1 MNINQVVIEKQIKKF
16 AKLTNN
22 LNSVIR
28 IH

>member
-16 AKLTNN
+16 DKLTNN
-22 LNSVIR
+22 LNFVIR